1 MLPEYRTIYQG
12 GEDEIVEKKIK
23 IYRDIMSRTVAGGGR
38 AVHCCLQKEILGC
51 KAQLQ
56 RLCDRGKQRD
66 HAFLR

>member
-1 MLPEYRTIYQG
+1 MKIILQQAQG
-12 GEDEIVEKKIK
+12 EITEKKIK